1 MHKRLLKKYLLIFS
15 ILVLLN
21 CEQDDICIE
30 SVIESPDLIILM
42 LDKNNI
48 EIRKNP
54 SNFLIRAIDSDSI
67 YQMNASDSLALP
79 LNIKKNSVLFEFILN
94 EGSEQQ
100 NIDTLQINYMRIDNF
115 INTACGYRSKYIL
128 VEKPLIILNRGN
140 NWIQGFTILKDT
152 ISDEISAHLGILH

>member
-1 MHKRLLKKYLLIFS
+1 MHKQLLKKCLLIFS

-30 SVIESPDLIILM
+30 SVTESPDLIILM

-67 YQMNASDSLALP
+67 YQMNTSDSLALP
-79 LNIKKNSVLFEFILN
+79 LNIKKNNVLFEFILN

-100 NIDTLQINYMRIDNF
+100 NIDTLQINYKRIDNF

-128 VEKPLIILNRGN
+128 EEKPVIILNQGN

>member
-1 MHKRLLKKYLLIFS
+1 
-15 ILVLLN
+15 
-21 CEQDDICIE
+21 
-30 SVIESPDLIILM
+30 
-42 LDKNNI
+42 
-48 EIRKNP
+48 
-54 SNFLIRAIDSDSI
+54 
-67 YQMNASDSLALP
+67 MNASDSLALP
-79 LNIKKNSVLFEFILN
+79 LNIKKNSILFEFILN

-115 INTACGYRSKYIL
+115 INTACGFRSKYIL

>member
-1 MHKRLLKKYLLIFS
+1 MYKQLLKKSLLVFS
-15 ILVLLN
+15 FLVLLN

-67 YQMNASDSLALP
+67 YQMNVSDSLALP
-79 LNIKKNSVLFEFILN
+79 LNIKKNNVLFEFILN

-100 NIDTLQINYMRIDNF
+100 NIDTLQINYKRIDNF
-115 INTACGYRSKYIL
+115 INAACGYRSNYIL
-128 VEKPLIILNRGN
+128 EEKPVIVLNQEN

-152 ISDEISAHLGILH
+152 VSDEISAHLGILH

>member
-1 MHKRLLKKYLLIFS
+1 MYKQLLKKSLLVFS
-15 ILVLLN
+15 FLVLLN

-67 YQMNASDSLALP
+67 YQMNTSDSLALP
-79 LNIKKNSVLFEFILN
+79 LNIKKNNVLFEFILN

-100 NIDTLQINYMRIDNF
+100 NIDTLQINYKRIDNF

-128 VEKPLIILNRGN
+128 EEKPVIILNQGN